1 MFLYEVIG
9 QMTITING
17 GSNMKDLE
25 KLLKSKDVGVAE
37 GLANLF
43 ADAALRGAVTT
54 VVFFLIDSVV
64 FIASKALAKRK

>member
-1 MFLYEVIG
+1 
-9 QMTITING
+9 
-17 GSNMKDLE
+17 MKDLE